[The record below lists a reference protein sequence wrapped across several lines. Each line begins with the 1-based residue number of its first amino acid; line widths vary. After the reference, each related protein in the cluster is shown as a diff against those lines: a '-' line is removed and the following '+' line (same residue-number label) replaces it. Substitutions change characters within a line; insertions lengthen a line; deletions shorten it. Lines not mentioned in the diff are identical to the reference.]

1 MRDGRWEDV
10 VILRTNKLKLIKKYY
25 ISYYTGQ
32 KSKEIKAAEKR
43 FRALNVYSILIFVAT
58 NHYKFVVACT
68 CFGAHHECM

>member
-1 MRDGRWEDV
+1 MRNGRWEDV

-43 FRALNVYSILIFVAT
+43 FRALNVYSINST
-58 NHYKFVVACT
+58 NVCEQYRLKNNIHT
-68 CFGAHHECM
+68 